1 MPRKKVPAATP
12 RPPTSPCLTGR
23 RWKVRVIP
31 GPRPPPAPRQAGAH
45 YVPVA
50 PPWADHRPGDPGPA
64 HTTPASQASPQSS
77 PHPSLAPQ
85 GGNVV
90 TACFTVTD
98 THKPSA
104 GALSGQDT
112 AREDPMPRERSGQMQ
127 SPGSAQIRDGPLGS
141 NPTPSAR
148 PRGTGPDLESPWV
161 RIPRPP
167 LDLGKPVLTWV
178 YPREAHV
185 LASSLTAAR
194 CSQLLPSV
202 PARVGARVGRSPRPS
217 SQPPIRGPRPRLLRK
232 LRVSVVADAARMQ
245 SHSGLVE

>member
-1 MPRKKVPAATP
+1 MPRKKAPAATP

-98 THKPSA
+98 TYKPSA

-112 AREDPMPRERSGQMQ
+112 AREDPCLANAQVRCRVLARLRSG
-127 SPGSAQIRDGPLGS
+127 DGPLGS

-148 PRGTGPDLESPWV
+148 PRGTGPDL
-161 RIPRPP
+161 
-167 LDLGKPVLTWV
+167 DLS
-178 YPREAHV
+178 REAHV

-194 CSQLLPSV
+194 CGQLPPSV
-202 PARVGARVGRSPRPS
+202 PSPGWRSGRTIDSAVQSASYQGAAAE
-217 SQPPIRGPRPRLLRK
+217 
-232 LRVSVVADAARMQ
+232 VVA
-245 SHSGLVE
+245 